1 MSDTLALVYLV
12 LDISSNYLNIS
23 TSGYGFSNNVFSP
36 VQTIR
41 ICHPRKP
48 KISST
53 LSYYKVQTICLLMKL
68 YNNSSDIPKS
78 LMPWISELESLG
90 IKSEKL
96 NELNDVYEVKNL
108 VENIKQTFYQDFKS
122 SYQKE

>member
-1 MSDTLALVYLV
+1 
-12 LDISSNYLNIS
+12 
-23 TSGYGFSNNVFSP
+23 
-36 VQTIR
+36 
-41 ICHPRKP
+41 
-48 KISST
+48 
-53 LSYYKVQTICLLMKL
+53 MKL

-78 LMPWISELESLG
+78 LMFWISELESLG